1 MGVEVTG
8 FDEIQKQ
15 LEKMTT
21 IDGLYDFCGDDIVE
35 TYMESIKEEYP
46 DLNEEQ
52 YRNVEQQVRDNL
64 SKGNEEFS
72 IEL

>member
-1 MGVEVTG
+1 MGVKITG
-8 FDEIQKQ
+8 LDEIQKQ
-15 LEKMTT
+15 FEKMST
-21 IDGLYDFCGDDIVE
+21 IDGLYDFYGDDLVE

-52 YRNVEQQVRDNL
+52 YRNAEKQVRDNL